1 MVDEFTILKSI
12 HVLAAALWVGS
23 GFALNVVM
31 ALAPRSGNPAD
42 MLGALR
48 IAKVFGKY
56 VFPPLSLI
64 TLVAGVWLTESFY
77 EWDEL
82 WIQLGLIGL
91 VIAIGVGIFYLG
103 PKAAAGVE
111 AIERKQAPP
120 PGKRNWVPIVARLNL
135 LLVMTIVV
143 LMVIKPG

>member
-31 ALAPRSGNPAD
+31 ALAPRSGDPAD

-48 IAKVFGKY
+48 LARVFGTY
-56 VFPPLSLI
+56 VFPPLALV
-64 TLVAGVWLTESFY
+64 TLLAGVWLTESFY

-82 WIQLGLIGL
+82 WIQLGFIGL
-91 VIAIGVGIFYLG
+91 VIATAMGVFYLR
-103 PKAAAGVE
+103 PKAEAGVA
-111 AIERKQAPP
+111 AIERREPPP
-120 PGKRNWVPIVARLNL
+120 PGRRNWVPIVARLNL
-135 LLVMTIVV
+135 LLLVAIVV
-143 LMVIKPG
+143 LMVIRPG